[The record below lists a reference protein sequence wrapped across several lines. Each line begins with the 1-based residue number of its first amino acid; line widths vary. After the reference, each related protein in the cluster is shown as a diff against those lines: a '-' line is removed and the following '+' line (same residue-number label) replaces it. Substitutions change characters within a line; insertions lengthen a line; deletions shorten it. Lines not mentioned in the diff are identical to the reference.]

1 MAEIDV
7 AKQWK
12 AYIVSAL
19 GMTLI
24 HTEHYRGSEGVEIH
38 LGGKRSFPLGRFLPI
53 FSFVHQGSKD
63 ENNTRLYR

>member
-24 HTEHYRGSEGVEIH
+24 HTETNTWLRGCGNSPKGDSLSPRQSFASRYSPSTKGV
-38 LGGKRSFPLGRFLPI
+38 K
-53 FSFVHQGSKD
+53 
-63 ENNTRLYR
+63 

>member
-24 HTEHYRGSEGVEIH
+24 HTETLSWLRGSGNTPRWKEI
-38 LGGKRSFPLGRFLPI
+38 LSPRQIFASLFLRSPR
-53 FSFVHQGSKD
+53 
-63 ENNTRLYR
+63 E